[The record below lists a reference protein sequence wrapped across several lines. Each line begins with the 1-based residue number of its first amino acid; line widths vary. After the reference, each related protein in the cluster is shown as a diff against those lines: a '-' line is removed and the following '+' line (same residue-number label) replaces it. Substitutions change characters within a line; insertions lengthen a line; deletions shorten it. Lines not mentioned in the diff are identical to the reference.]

1 MVRKTRIEL
10 GTVIEL
16 QELLGVRSERIR
28 IPDSQHIVHL
38 QFRRF
43 AGCPVCD
50 LHLHSIA
57 QRHGELLAA
66 SIREVAVFHST
77 VEDLLPHARQLPF
90 TAIAD
95 PDKRLYTEFGVESA
109 PRALLD
115 PRAWVPVLRGV
126 TRSLVKV
133 VRREQPIPTLNP
145 HGGRFGLPADFLIAS
160 DGEVIACKYG
170 SHAYDQWSVDEIL
183 GLARERAILR
193 DDPNPCRFDEGRT
206 STEERIQNHGRR

>member
-1 MVRKTRIEL
+1 MPGEAARQPGPAPKLKTVSMRNSRNKTAKREVAAASLAPPIA
-10 GTVIEL
+10 
-16 QELLGVRSERIR
+16 
-28 IPDSQHIVHL
+28 IVWL
-38 QFRRF
+38 
-43 AGCPVCD
+43 
-50 LHLHSIA
+50 IA
-57 QRHGELLAA
+57 QRHWELLAA

-77 VEDLLPHARQLPF
+77 VEELLPHARQLPF

-133 VRREQPIPTLNP
+133 VRREQPSPALNP

-160 DGEVIACKYG
+160 DGKVIACKYG

-183 GLARERAILR
+183 GLARERAILK
-193 DDPNPCRFDEGRT
+193 DDPTPCRFDEGRA
-206 STEERIQNHGRR
+206 ST